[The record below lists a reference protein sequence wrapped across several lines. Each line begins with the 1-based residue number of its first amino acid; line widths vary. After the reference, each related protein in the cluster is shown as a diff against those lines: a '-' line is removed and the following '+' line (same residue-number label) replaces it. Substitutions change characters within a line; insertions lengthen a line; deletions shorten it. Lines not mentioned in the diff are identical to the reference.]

1 MSAIITTIDQLNRM
15 IDRCT
20 NLCEAMQEISDIANE
35 QNIDEW
41 SDKDFRE
48 YEVLQKA
55 IFHGQDCEDNLRKIK
70 RIFLDK

>member
-1 MSAIITTIDQLNRM
+1 
-15 IDRCT
+15 
-20 NLCEAMQEISDIANE
+20 MQEIADIANE
-35 QNIDEW
+35 QNIDDW

-70 RIFLDK
+70 RIFLDKPSGE